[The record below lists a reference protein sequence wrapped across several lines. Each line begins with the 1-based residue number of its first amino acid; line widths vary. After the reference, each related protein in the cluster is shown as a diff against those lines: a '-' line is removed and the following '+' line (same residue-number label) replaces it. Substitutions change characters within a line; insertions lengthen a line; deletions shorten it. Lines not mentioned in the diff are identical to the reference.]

1 MRLKKSTISLIT
13 VIIIAIFGIISQ
25 NSQNITLEDI
35 PEFSGIPYV
44 EINGNIPYFTEDE
57 YTYDSFEE
65 YGILDLLGRCTVAT
79 ANIGKDIMPTEE
91 RESIGKVKPTGWQY
105 AKYDWVDGKY
115 LYNRCHLIGF
125 QLSGENANERN
136 LITGTRYMNV
146 QGMLPFENMIAEY
159 VKETGNHVLYR
170 VTPVFDGNNLLADG
184 VLMEALSMEDKG
196 YGICFNVFCYN
207 VEPGV
212 IIDYATGKSRAE

>member
-1 MRLKKSTISLIT
+1 MKLKKSAISLIT
-13 VIIIAIFGIISQ
+13 LIIIAIIGIISRNGQ
-25 NSQNITLEDI
+25 DISLGEI
-35 PEFSGIPYV
+35 PEFCGIPYV
-44 EINGNIPYFTEDE
+44 EINGNIPYFTEEE
-57 YTYDSFEE
+57 YTYNSFEE
-65 YGILDLLGRCTVAT
+65 YEPLDLMGRCTVAT
-79 ANIGKDIMPTEE
+79 ANIGRDIMPKEE
-91 RESIGKVKPTGWQY
+91 REPIGKVKPTGWQY

-146 QGMLPFENMIAEY
+146 QGMLPFENMVAEY
-159 VKETGNHVLYR
+159 VKDTGNHVLYR

-212 IIDYATGKSRAE
+212 VIDYQTGKSRAE